1 MRWTKN
7 IECKFEQKW
16 YLVCRAIRLN
26 ATVAFYSCA
35 GWRGCIWGIT
45 IILIAHACHSVW
57 VSITGISIEN
67 FFAAPGKSKSTPA
80 NCSWFTIGTFTHR
93 QLPVDYQSIVDQSAT
108 KQLEF
113 RSSKKPCL
121 WGRHFPGCASSR
133 LELSF
138 RKLEVA
144 QSNLYILVLPDAG
157 SFTV

>member
-1 MRWTKN
+1 MLLYKPRRPRK
-7 IECKFEQKW
+7 
-16 YLVCRAIRLN
+16 
-26 ATVAFYSCA
+26 VAY
-35 GWRGCIWGIT
+35 
-45 IILIAHACHSVW
+45 
-57 VSITGISIEN
+57 
-67 FFAAPGKSKSTPA
+67 GKSKVSIDGAEAAPVDFYIGNTNPRATPA
-80 NCSWFTIGTFTHR
+80 YCSWFTIGTFTHR